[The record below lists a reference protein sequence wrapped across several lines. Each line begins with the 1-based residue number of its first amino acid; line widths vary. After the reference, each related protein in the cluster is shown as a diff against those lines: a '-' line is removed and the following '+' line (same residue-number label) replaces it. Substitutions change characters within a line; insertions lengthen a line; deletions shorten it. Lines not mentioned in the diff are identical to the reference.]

1 MSRPLPSRRL
11 PALLL
16 LALAA
21 GPAAG
26 RELSWPALEVE
37 ARLESDGTLAI
48 SELQR
53 MRFSGDWNGGERRFR
68 LALGQRL
75 TLDRVVRLAG
85 PDGPERELVRGDL
98 AVVDHWDWTSS
109 DTVRWRSRLPSD
121 PPFDSTELAYRLD
134 YRLTGALV
142 REGERRYRLA
152 HDFAFA
158 ERDGTIERLR
168 VRLTLAPP
176 WRALTPLADLIEAGP
191 LVPGESYVVRVE
203 LAFDGAAEPALAAPA
218 RLAGLVVA
226 AIAVA
231 LLLGWAVLVA
241 RFRARERAL
250 GRFAPLPEVSGPG
263 WLEEKV
269 FALAPELVGAAWD
282 RTIAAPEVAAMLA
295 RLTQEGKLASAVESR
310 GRWLRAHDLKLR
322 CLVAREAFSEPERRL
337 IDALFGE
344 ASETDT
350 RALRER
356 YRGTGFD
363 PASRIR
369 AGLESGL
376 ARLRGFAAD
385 SPRPARLP
393 TAQLLLAGLTL
404 LGVVAIGFP
413 ASRLPAL
420 LLLPVLLV
428 ASLPGLV
435 GALVGQSRVG
445 RLVGPAVA
453 LAVTFFLQLAVIVG
467 CARWPG
473 VSLAAP
479 LGGALLA
486 LGIDRFLLNLLATRE
501 SAVSLERRRELAA
514 ARRYFAGELARREP
528 RLEDRWFPY
537 LLAFGLAPQMDR
549 WFRAFGGA
557 ARAGGGSTWTSTGS
571 PTGGGGWSGGG
582 GAFGGAGASATWAMA
597 ATAMSAGVPAPS
609 SSGGGGGGGGSS
621 SGGGGGGGW

>member
-1 MSRPLPSRRL
+1 MSRPLPSRRS
-11 PALLL
+11 PVLLL

-53 MRFSGDWNGGERRFR
+53 MRFTGDWNGGERRFR
-68 LALGQRL
+68 LPLGQRL
-75 TLDRVVRLAG
+75 TLDRIVRLAG
-85 PDGPERELVRGDL
+85 PIGPERELVRGDL
-98 AVVDHWDWTSS
+98 AAVDHWDWTSS
-109 DTVRWRSRLPSD
+109 NTVRWRSRLPSD

-142 REGERRYRLA
+142 SEGEGRYRLA

-158 ERDGTIERLR
+158 ERDGAIERVE
-168 VRLTLAPP
+168 VRLALDSA
-176 WRALTPLADLIEAGP
+176 WRSASPLPVSYQGGP
-191 LVPGESYVVRVE
+191 LPPGEGFVVRAE
-203 LAFDGAAEPALAAPA
+203 LVHVGAAEPAFAAPA

-226 AIAVA
+226 AIAAAFV
-231 LLLGWAVLVA
+231 LGWAVLVA

-263 WLEEKV
+263 WLDEKV

-295 RLTQEGKLASAVESR
+295 RLTQEGKLASEVESR
-310 GRWLRAHDLKLR
+310 GRWFRGHELKLR
-322 CLVAREAFSEPERRL
+322 CLVAREAFNEPERRL

-350 RALRER
+350 RTLRER

-376 ARLRGFAAD
+376 QRLRGFAAD

-404 LGVVAIGFP
+404 LGVVAVGFP
-413 ASRLPAL
+413 ASRMPAL

-445 RLVGPAVA
+445 RLIGPAVA
-453 LAVTFFLQLAVIVG
+453 LATTFLLQLAALVG
-467 CARWPG
+467 FARWPG

-486 LGIDRFLLNLLATRE
+486 LGIGRFLLNLLATRE

-514 ARRYFAGELARREP
+514 ARRYFVGELARREP

-549 WFRAFGGA
+549 WFRAFGDA
-557 ARAGGGSTWTSTGS
+557 SRSAGGSTWTSTGS